1 MPFLNLIFVVGR
13 AKGKSLWCCGFDES
27 SSLFSEKKA
36 QNNRW
41 QRYEIKVFQQIG
53 LKIEAKIVLKQGN
66 YATFVK
72 IINALAEAV
81 ERFRLFANVKSEL

>member
-1 MPFLNLIFVVGR
+1 
-13 AKGKSLWCCGFDES
+13 
-27 SSLFSEKKA
+27 
-36 QNNRW
+36 
-41 QRYEIKVFQQIG
+41 

-81 ERFRLFANVKSEL
+81 GRFRLFANVKSELQNHP

>member
-1 MPFLNLIFVVGR
+1 LLLVAQKANRFGVVG
-13 AKGKSLWCCGFDES
+13 LMNLL
-27 SSLFSEKKA
+27 LFLVKKKA

-81 ERFRLFANVKSEL
+81 GRFRLFANVKSELQNHP